1 MQTHWERK
9 KKVIKYTTHDLPNY
23 SDFMYLMKIRPGS
36 FSFFFFKKEKNVFK
50 KYEALFLKQEM
61 YTKNTCVVFFL
72 KLFTI
77 H

>member
-36 FSFFFFKKEKNVFK
+36 FFFFLKKKKCVQKIWGIISQTGNVHK
-50 KYEALFLKQEM
+50 KYV
-61 YTKNTCVVFFL
+61 CCIFF